1 MTKSNQFENA
11 LGMDISICDH
21 IVQNYSKSVNIILVL
36 YFKFFWSQ
44 DILVKRFFKRELE
57 KNDHSI

>member
-1 MTKSNQFENA
+1 MTKTNQFENM

-21 IVQNYSKSVNIILVL
+21 IVQNYRNSVNIVLVHVL

-44 DILVKRFFKRELE
+44 DY
-57 KNDHSI
+57 